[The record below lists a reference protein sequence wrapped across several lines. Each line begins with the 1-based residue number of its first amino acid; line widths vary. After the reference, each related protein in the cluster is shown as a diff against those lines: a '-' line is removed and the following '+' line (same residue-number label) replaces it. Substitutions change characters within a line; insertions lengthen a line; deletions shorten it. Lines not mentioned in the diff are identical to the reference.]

1 MDLAVPRGHRAA
13 VTLDHGRDLLALVRM
28 DDETNFVV
36 SHALSLW
43 MKAARFDRR
52 CDAANASAAGL
63 IKLSK
68 TNDREGGRR
77 SG

>member
-1 MDLAVPRGHRAA
+1 
-13 VTLDHGRDLLALVRM
+13 M